1 VVPPEEAPVVRVAL
15 GLVELHLGEVDSL
28 KGKRHVLRGLKE
40 KVKNRFNVSVAEVDH
55 EDLWQR
61 ATLAV
66 ACVSNDARL
75 ANEIVSKAVNFIESR
90 LDGEVIDVRVEIL

>member
-1 VVPPEEAPVVRVAL
+1 MVRVAL

-90 LDGEVIDVRVEIL
+90 LDGDVIDVHVEIL

>member
-1 VVPPEEAPVVRVAL
+1 M
-15 GLVELHLGEVDSL
+15 VELHLGEADSL
-28 KGKRHVLRGLKE
+28 KGKRHIVKGIKE

-66 ACVSNDARL
+66 ACVSNDARF
-75 ANEIVSKAVNFIESR
+75 ANEVVSKAVNYIES
-90 LDGEVIDVRVEIL
+90 LSYGAVVDVRVEVL

>member
-1 VVPPEEAPVVRVAL
+1 MVRVAL

-40 KVKNRFNVSVAEVDH
+40 KVKHRFNVSVAEVDH

-75 ANEIVSKAVNFIESR
+75 ANEIVSKAVNFIES
-90 LDGEVIDVRVEIL
+90 LSDGEVIDVRVEIL

>member
-1 VVPPEEAPVVRVAL
+1 MVRVAL

-75 ANEIVSKAVNFIESR
+75 ANEIVSKAVNFIES
-90 LDGEVIDVRVEIL
+90 LSDGEVIDVRVEIL